1 MRLWFYV
8 HVENFIQ
15 VEFDTMHRKLAYQ
28 KKKKK
33 GKPFVCNIF
42 CKKKKKAGKKN
53 ICQVGA
59 ALDPSTL
66 PWILH

>member
-1 MRLWFYV
+1 M

-15 VEFDTMHRKLAYQ
+15 VEFDTMHRKLVYQ

-33 GKPFVCNIF
+33 KKQNHLHVIFYAKRKGKE
-42 CKKKKKAGKKN
+42 KKKKKN

-66 PWILH
+66 P

>member
-1 MRLWFYV
+1 M

-15 VEFDTMHRKLAYQ
+15 VEFDTMHRKLVYQ
-28 KKKKK
+28 KKKK
-33 GKPFVCNIF
+33 GKPFACNIL
-42 CKKKKKAGKKN
+42 CKKKRKVKKKKKN

-66 PWILH
+66 P

>member
-1 MRLWFYV
+1 M

-15 VEFDTMHRKLAYQ
+15 VEFDTMHRKLVYQ

-33 GKPFVCNIF
+33 KKENHLHVIFYAKRKGKE
-42 CKKKKKAGKKN
+42 KKKKN

-66 PWILH
+66 P